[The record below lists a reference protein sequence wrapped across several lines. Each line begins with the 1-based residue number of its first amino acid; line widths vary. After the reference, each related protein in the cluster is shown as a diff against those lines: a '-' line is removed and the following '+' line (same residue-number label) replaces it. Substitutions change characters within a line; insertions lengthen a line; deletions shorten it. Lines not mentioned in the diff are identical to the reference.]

1 MIFEKRVRLAT
12 LLLFGLSA
20 GLSNIAPANAQ
31 ASADELFLE
40 ENAKKPGVIKRPS
53 GLQIRV
59 IRRGKGSFP
68 NELSVVQVQYEGKL
82 IDGSV
87 FDSSF
92 ERGTPAEFQVMG
104 VIDGWM
110 EALLMMQIGSKWE
123 LVIPAKIAYGD
134 RGAGDG
140 VIPPGAT
147 LIFEVELVAILDQ

>member
-1 MIFEKRVRLAT
+1 M
-12 LLLFGLSA
+12 
-20 GLSNIAPANAQ
+20 
-31 ASADELFLE
+31 
-40 ENAKKPGVIKRPS
+40 
-53 GLQIRV
+53 
-59 IRRGKGSFP
+59 
-68 NELSVVQVQYEGKL
+68 QVQYEGKL

-92 ERGTPAEFQVMG
+92 ERGAPAEFQVMG